1 MVPPRRIKDNGYAI
15 FLGGWG
21 GEAGLRE
28 GGVNKVHCGL
38 RENGEF
44 FPLSSPPYDIKKP
57 LRRRK
62 RQAII
67 DEYVYAPHFVPTITG
82 QAACRV
88 DASGSPDLRRLYQ
101 KAAVPYQTKL

>member
-1 MVPPRRIKDNGYAI
+1 MQFFWG
-15 FLGGWG
+15 GGWG
-21 GEAGLRE
+21 GGRLRE

-44 FPLSSPPYDIKKP
+44 FSLSSPPYDIKKP

-101 KAAVPYQTKL
+101 KAAVPYQTNL

>member
-1 MVPPRRIKDNGYAI
+1 MQ
-15 FLGGWG
+15 FFWWG
-21 GEAGLRE
+21 GGGGRGLRE

-38 RENGEF
+38 CENGEF
-44 FPLSSPPYDIKKP
+44 FPLPSPPYDIKKP

-67 DEYVYAPHFVPTITG
+67 DEYVYPPHFVPTITG

-88 DASGSPDLRRLYQ
+88 DVSGSPDLRRLYQ
-101 KAAVPYQTKL
+101 KAAVPYQTKLWIIND

>member
-1 MVPPRRIKDNGYAI
+1 MVYVKMVKF
-15 FLGGWG
+15 FLS
-21 GEAGLRE
+21 L
-28 GGVNKVHCGL
+28 VL
-38 RENGEF
+38 
-44 FPLSSPPYDIKKP
+44 LMTQKKP

-67 DEYVYAPHFVPTITG
+67 DEYVYPPHFVPTITG

>member
-1 MVPPRRIKDNGYAI
+1 MVMHFFGGV
-15 FLGGWG
+15 GGWG
-21 GEAGLRE
+21 ELRE
-28 GGVNKVHCGL
+28 IGVSKVHRGL
-38 RENGEF
+38 CENGEF
-44 FPLSSPPYDIKKP
+44 IPLPSLPYDTKKP

-62 RQAII
+62 PEAII
-67 DEYVYAPHFVPTITG
+67 DEYVYPPHFVPTITG

>member
-1 MVPPRRIKDNGYAI
+1 MVK
-15 FLGGWG
+15 
-21 GEAGLRE
+21 RE
-28 GGVNKVHCGL
+28 GGKGDGVNKVDYGL
-38 RENGEF
+38 CKNGEVF
-44 FPLSSPPYDIKKP
+44 ALPSPPYDTKKP

-67 DEYVYAPHFVPTITG
+67 DEYVYPPHFVPTITG